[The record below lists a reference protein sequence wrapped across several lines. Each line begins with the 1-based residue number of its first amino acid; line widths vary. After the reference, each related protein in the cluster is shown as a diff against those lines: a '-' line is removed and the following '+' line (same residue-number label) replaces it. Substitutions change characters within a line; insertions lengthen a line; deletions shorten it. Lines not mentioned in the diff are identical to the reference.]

1 MIESK
6 INIYDCIN
14 KVLLYMYNHL
24 LLKILCYFV
33 AKTFSFTLGSND

>member
-24 LLKILCYFV
+24 LLKILYMLFRSQN
-33 AKTFSFTLGSND
+33 FLLYPGF